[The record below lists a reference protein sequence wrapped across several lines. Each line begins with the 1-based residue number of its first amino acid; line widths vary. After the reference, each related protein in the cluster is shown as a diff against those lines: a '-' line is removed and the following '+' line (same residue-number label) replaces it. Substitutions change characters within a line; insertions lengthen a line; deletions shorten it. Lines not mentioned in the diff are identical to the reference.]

1 MVYWR
6 AEWSSLPD
14 EMQLMFSFEAGCHRW
29 IGALSMRT
37 LSLLAFGLLGVAA
50 LGAIPGQLACEPKVA
65 GSCGDILWLAL
76 LFLLGFCGL
85 ILLLVAMIMG
95 IIRTRK
101 RHQWGW
107 LLGLCVGT
115 FVPLPVMFLVAGAL
129 TAVYGPDALQPLLPL
144 VVGLLL
150 TPVTVLV
157 YSVRYPTAPRMS
169 VAT

>member
-6 AEWSSLPD
+6 PD
-14 EMQLMFSFEAGCHRW
+14 WPWLTGEVELVLGFAAGHHRW
-29 IGALSMRT
+29 IGASSMRT
-37 LSLLAFGLLGVAA
+37 LSYLAFGLLGIAA
-50 LGAIPGQLACEPKVA
+50 LGAIPGQLACEPMVA
-65 GSCGDILWLAL
+65 GFCGDILWLAL

-85 ILLLVAMIMG
+85 ILLLSALIVG
-95 IIRTRK
+95 IVRTSK
-101 RHQWGW
+101 RRQWAW
-107 LLGLCVGT
+107 LLGLCVGA

-129 TAVYGPDALQPLLPL
+129 TEVYGPDALQPLLPI

-157 YSVRYPTAPRMS
+157 YSVRYPPVPRMS